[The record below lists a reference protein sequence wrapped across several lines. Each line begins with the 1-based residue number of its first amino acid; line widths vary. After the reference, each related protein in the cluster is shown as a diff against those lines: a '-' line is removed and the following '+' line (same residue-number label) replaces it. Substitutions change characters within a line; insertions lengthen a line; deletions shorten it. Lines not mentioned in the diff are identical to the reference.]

1 MMGMMMDFENTIF
14 NGTAADV
21 DGLMAKMGPSADLVL
36 SVLGSS
42 AGARLQKMLPGEGGT
57 GTLIASARGASAFRS
72 AYSEVFAKMPNVLKM
87 DLLREIV
94 KDPEMLAL
102 TLRKGKTEA
111 ERNRIGSRMMNWM
124 IDNGF
129 AMPRRTLP
137 GAVVPL
143 DEPPAEIGGEQEVI
157 EESSVQTPVAQP
169 PLPTPQAAVPT
180 TALASAAP
188 VQPQPVAPPPVASG
202 PVDRSRY
209 AALFPTDIASGM
221 IRQQGI
227 GSLMG

>member
-1 MMGMMMDFENTIF
+1 
-14 NGTAADV
+14 
-21 DGLMAKMGPSADLVL
+21 
-36 SVLGSS
+36 
-42 AGARLQKMLPGEGGT
+42 
-57 GTLIASARGASAFRS
+57 
-72 AYSEVFAKMPNVLKM
+72 MPNVLKM

-129 AMPRRTLP
+129 AIPRRTMP
-137 GAVVPL
+137 GMVVPL
-143 DEPPAEIGGEQEVI
+143 DEPPAEIEPEVI
-157 EESSVQTPVAQP
+157 EESSVQIPVQP
-169 PLPTPQAAVPT
+169 PLPVQRPPAVPT
-180 TALASAAP
+180 TELAALEAP

-209 AALFPTDIASGM
+209 AAMFPTDIASSM

>member
-1 MMGMMMDFENTIF
+1 MGMMMDFENTIF

-21 DGLMAKMGPSADLVL
+21 DGLMAKMGPSADLIL

-42 AGARLQKMLPGEGGT
+42 AGMRLQSMLPGDT
-57 GTLIASARGASAFRS
+57 GAGSLIAAGRGASAFRS

-102 TLRKGKTEA
+102 TLRKGKTES

-129 AMPRRTLP
+129 AIPRRTLP

-143 DEPPAEIGGEQEVI
+143 DEPPAEIEPEVI
-157 EESSVQTPVAQP
+157 EESSVQMPVAQP

-209 AALFPTDIASGM
+209 AAMFPTDIASGM